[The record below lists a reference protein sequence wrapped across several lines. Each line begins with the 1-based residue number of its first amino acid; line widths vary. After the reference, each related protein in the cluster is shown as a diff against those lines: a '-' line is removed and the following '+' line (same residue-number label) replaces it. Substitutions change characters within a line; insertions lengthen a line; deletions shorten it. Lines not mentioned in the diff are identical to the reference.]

1 LAAWPTSVWMR
12 MYAVTT
18 GPDLLAHAAAL
29 QRLVLKGWWHAAAG
43 SGDCVGDTME
53 SPEVRSTRSRRVP
66 GFEPGQ
72 PVPRRTDVSSVVRL
86 TCILA
91 TDVCW
96 DVQVYAHRL

>member
-1 LAAWPTSVWMR
+1 M
-12 MYAVTT
+12 
-18 GPDLLAHAAAL
+18 
-29 QRLVLKGWWHAAAG
+29 
-43 SGDCVGDTME
+43 VGM
-53 SPEVRSTRSRRVP
+53 P

-96 DVQVYAHRL
+96 EIQVYAHRL